1 MSLATDI
8 AFYHALSSN
17 ERLRGI
23 VDNRIYNTAIPLP
36 DEDADNAPI
45 PFIIITFD
53 GMTNDATTKDDPYE
67 GDGDS
72 VSISVL
78 ATAETRLALSDIM
91 QIIRDTIHDYF
102 VDNGDTEDLIPF
114 DYQLSA
120 SAVQYDSMKPCYWQ
134 TLTYQCDTNR

>member
-45 PFIIITFD
+45 PYIIITFD

-72 VSISVL
+72 VNISVL
-78 ATAETRLALSDIM
+78 ATADTRLALSDIM

-102 VDNGDTEDLIPF
+102 VENGDTEDLIPF

-120 SAVQYDSMKPCYWQ
+120 SSVQYDSMKPCYWQ

>member
-45 PFIIITFD
+45 PYIIITFD

-72 VSISVL
+72 VNISVL

-102 VDNGDTEDLIPF
+102 VENGDTEDIIPF

-120 SAVQYDSMKPCYWQ
+120 TPVQYDSWKPCYWQ
-134 TLTYQCDTNR
+134 SLTYQCDTNR